1 MFTLFTL
8 LMNHTVSVQ
17 TGFKPAEM
25 IFGKDKMA
33 QAFFDREKLLP
44 VHHSVATNKES
55 LERLTEEIKTM
66 SKMAQETLLKIRT
79 ETHETVNRTRMDKQF
94 KQNDIVF
101 VLERY
106 NLPSNT
112 RPLKSKFYPSPYVV
126 LKPYF
131 TTCLVRRLA
140 DNFTALYSMD
150 DLKLYKGT
158 DSMFSTLPVEVN
170 KILLHDFK
178 DLIDSDYLTILQH
191 DPLDIPTGI
200 PFIDTV
206 SPNIPDDQ
214 DICNPIRGEAI
225 AEQEI
230 SFNHEAPS
238 EVFKDQSNQIIEEE
252 IEEDGPEITGPITWS
267 RAKNQIKEQD
277 KIPEI
282 LPKPNLTPASLET
295 IEEEEEQLGD

>member
-1 MFTLFTL
+1 
-8 LMNHTVSVQ
+8 
-17 TGFKPAEM
+17 
-25 IFGKDKMA
+25 
-33 QAFFDREKLLP
+33 
-44 VHHSVATNKES
+44 VANNKES
-55 LERLTEEIKTM
+55 LEKLTEEIKTM

-79 ETHETVNRTRMDKQF
+79 ETHEKVNKTRTDKQF

-101 VLERY
+101 VLDRY
-106 NLPSNT
+106 NLPGNT

-158 DSMFSTLPVEVN
+158 DPIFSTLPVEVS
-170 KILLHDFK
+170 KVLLHDFK

-206 SPNIPDDQ
+206 SPSTPDDQ
-214 DICNPIRGEAI
+214 DIFNPIKGETVN
-225 AEQEI
+225 EQEI
-230 SFNHEAPS
+230 NSNNEVPS
-238 EVFKDQSNQIIEEE
+238 DDFQEQTNQIIEEE
-252 IEEDGPEITGPITWS
+252 IEEDAPEITGPITRS

-282 LPKPNLTPASLET
+282 LPKPNLTPANLEI
-295 IEEEEEQLGD
+295 IEEEEEGQLGD